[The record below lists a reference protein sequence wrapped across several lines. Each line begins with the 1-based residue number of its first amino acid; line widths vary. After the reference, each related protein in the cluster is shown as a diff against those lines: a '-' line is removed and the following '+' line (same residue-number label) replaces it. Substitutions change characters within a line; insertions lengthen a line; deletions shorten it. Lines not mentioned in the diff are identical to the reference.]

1 MMRLRLVLVAALLLV
16 LASPAHAATPA
27 PARGREVMVVTSQV
41 DATRVGVAVLRAGGN
56 AIDAAIAAGF
66 ALNVTQPQS
75 TGIGGGAFVLIRL
88 ADGTAVAI
96 DCRETAP
103 AAATRDMYLREGVAD
118 KASLFGPLAA
128 GTPGLL
134 AGFALALREYGT
146 QPLAEVLRPAIRLAE
161 GGYAVG
167 PYQARLLGRMQKYGL
182 PERYPATAAI
192 QYPPEAATSPIDT
205 TTVFPESFNA
215 CTSRLTLSEA
225 NTSPPGLLIR
235 STTASTLLSSETER
249 NSSDR
254 VIAPTVP

>member
-1 MMRLRLVLVAALLLV
+1 MLRLHLVIVAALR
-16 LASPAHAATPA
+16 LALAGPAYAATRA
-27 PARGREVMVVTSQV
+27 PARGREAMVVTSQV

-146 QPLAEVLRPAIRLAE
+146 QPLAEVLRPAIRRPR
-161 GGYAVG
+161 G
-167 PYQARLLGRMQKYGL
+167 PTSSTGAGWPAR
-182 PERYPATAAI
+182 
-192 QYPPEAATSPIDT
+192 SPT
-205 TTVFPESFNA
+205 
-215 CTSRLTLSEA
+215 R
-225 NTSPPGLLIR
+225 
-235 STTASTLLSSETER
+235 
-249 NSSDR
+249 
-254 VIAPTVP
+254 